1 MQSSSRI
8 TKQASPK
15 NTANRFLF
23 TLLVATVVFPLPAMT
38 PALLSGAESALSVV
52 TAPRAELSRFVPV
65 YFMPTKF
72 GRRPTAMVP
81 DTVLLGM
88 TEPTTI
94 INEIGA
100 DRALAFD
107 ELSPMPV
114 AQSFDRPALPRIW
127 PIGRPG
133 VGGGGSIEFPSSVP
147 EPATWAMLISGFVL
161 AGAFLRRRRGAML
174 AAAR

>member
-88 TEPTTI
+88 AEPTTI

-100 DRALAFD
+100 DRAL
-107 ELSPMPV
+107 SPKASTGLRFPGSGQLAAPARVV
-114 AQSFDRPALPRIW
+114 AA
-127 PIGRPG
+127 
-133 VGGGGSIEFPSSVP
+133 PSSFRHP
-147 EPATWAMLISGFVL
+147 YPSPPPG
-161 AGAFLRRRRGAML
+161 RC
-174 AAAR
+174 